1 MSGPSSVS
9 DSIVRYDKPKPFYFT
24 LLSCILS
31 VRRFLLRYLSPPR
44 PGFLRIVELENAS
57 QDGRVALRVW
67 EGAPYYVR
75 PTLWRR
81 WGPEALASRLL
92 GLPLPGDEGDK
103 YHPHGYIILEVGPG
117 ILAGKGAEN
126 AQETIAGLEK
136 TRTGGCPFVR
146 VKAR

>member
-1 MSGPSSVS
+1 M
-9 DSIVRYDKPKPFYFT
+9 VRYEKPAAVYFT
-24 LLSCILS
+24 LLSCIFS
-31 VRRFLLRYLSPPR
+31 VRKFLLRYLSPPR
-44 PGFLRIVELENAS
+44 PGIFRIVELENAS

-103 YHPHGYIILEVGPG
+103 YYPHGYTIPEVGPK
-117 ILAGKGAEN
+117 IVAGKGAEN
-126 AQETIAGLEK
+126 AQETVAGLQK

-146 VKAR
+146 VKAGRPYP